1 MHATKLQTSGASR
14 LHIPDLY
21 VTTTH
26 ALASPSAL
34 SLSQY
39 RESRPTTARSPAD
52 MVGTDKVKG
61 SPSRSCSWSTRPT
74 PRRSASA
81 SPAATGYHPAR
92 VPLRTTA
99 STWTRSTRMAPGS
112 MNYIK
117 IRLVLVLVLDT
128 ILPHRLL
135 RPSSSPA
142 SYVFYSYSLV
152 MSTGISA
159 L

>member
-1 MHATKLQTSGASR
+1 MCRVLAFLIRLDVSSQPMRWREPARCPSTRAGTTS
-14 LHIPDLY
+14 
-21 VTTTH
+21 TTT
-26 ALASPSAL
+26 PGSA
-34 SLSQY
+34 
-39 RESRPTTARSPAD
+39 AD

-142 SYVFYSYSLV
+142 SYVFYSYSLA